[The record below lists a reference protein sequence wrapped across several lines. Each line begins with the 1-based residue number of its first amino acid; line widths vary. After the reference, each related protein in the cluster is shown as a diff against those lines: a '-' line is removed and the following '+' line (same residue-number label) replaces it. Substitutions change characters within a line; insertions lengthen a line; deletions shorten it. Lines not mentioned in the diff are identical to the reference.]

1 MEESSTRTWAGLS
14 RSATNPNKG
23 EGYYQKGDRKQA
35 VAAYQKSLQ
44 LDPTNQNAIDKLKEL
59 KAKPKP
65 AKKS

>member
-1 MEESSTRTWAGLS
+1 M
-14 RSATNPNKG
+14 G